1 MNPGNFPGHGFISPW
16 IQAPPGLGQQ
26 INSPPQAFLVGFGA
40 WNSPTV
46 FVHPSMNLAANSP
59 PSLNPALNPSL
70 NQSLNPALSSSLNPS
85 PHQFS
90 QRFRPPL
97 LEDNPPAP
105 PLPPAMEYPPL
116 PSTSVRF
123 VSQLERDRQ
132 LREQRSHNDFNASQQ
147 QQSYVRRDDLWA
159 AGQLQLDQE
168 TPVPPSARRDDPWA
182 AGETSLPSSARRD
195 DPWAA
200 GETSMSQSTRR
211 DDPWATGESS
221 LPSSA
226 TRRDD
231 LWAKGQLQSNQ
242 ESSMRRDDLW
252 ATGETSL
259 PSSTRRN
266 DLWATGQLQLNQE
279 SSMRRDDLWAAGQL
293 QLNQESSMPSQL
305 QRMNVGPRKQPLLD
319 DYYLDAAG
327 PRPPPIPSPQP
338 VPPPPPRIET
348 VSISDLLYPPGRS
361 LRPPKVLLIFRGVP
375 GSGKTHVAKLI
386 KEKEMELGGV
396 APRILSLDDYFMVE
410 NERDVKDPITG
421 RRSKEKCMDYEFD
434 RALEDS
440 YRKQMLKAFRKTVR
454 FFFRFRFFFVFF
466 FINTHSAKKFRLSL
480 GLGLG
485 LGQDPQRVT
494 ALNRAPLRLCTLYMG
509 FLCDVD

>member
-1 MNPGNFPGHGFISPW
+1 MNPGNFSGHGFISPW
-16 IQAPPGLGQQ
+16 IQAPSGLGQQ

-46 FVHPSMNLAANSP
+46 FLHPSMNLAANSP
-59 PSLNPALNPSL
+59 SLNPALHPSL
-70 NQSLNPALSSSLNPS
+70 NQSLNSPLNPSLNSS

-105 PLPPAMEYPPL
+105 PLPPL
-116 PSTSVRF
+116 T
-123 VSQLERDRQ
+123 
-132 LREQRSHNDFNASQQ
+132 
-147 QQSYVRRDDLWA
+147 
-159 AGQLQLDQE
+159 
-168 TPVPPSARRDDPWA
+168 
-182 AGETSLPSSARRD
+182 
-195 DPWAA
+195 
-200 GETSMSQSTRR
+200 
-211 DDPWATGESS
+211 
-221 LPSSA
+221 
-226 TRRDD
+226 
-231 LWAKGQLQSNQ
+231 
-242 ESSMRRDDLW
+242 RRDDLW

-259 PSSTRRN
+259 PSSTRRD
-266 DLWATGQLQLNQE
+266 DLWAKGQLQLNP
-279 SSMRRDDLWAAGQL
+279 
-293 QLNQESSMPSQL
+293 ESSMPSQS

-375 GSGKTHVAKLI
+375 GNGKTHVAKLI

-410 NERDVKDPITG
+410 NERDVKDPMTG

-454 FFFRFRFFFVFF
+454 FCFFRFF
-466 FINTHSAKKFRLSL
+466 
-480 GLGLG
+480 
-485 LGQDPQRVT
+485 
-494 ALNRAPLRLCTLYMG
+494 LY
-509 FLCDVD
+509 